1 MEGEVEVEEEE
12 GERKKSLRLIF
23 TKILP
28 DRDNHLHLKQGI
40 EACRGGRGGG
50 REKGSGGREGKE
62 EGKR

>member
-28 DRDNHLHLKQGI
+28 DRDNHLHSLLSCGLYEEEI
-40 EACRGGRGGG
+40 
-50 REKGSGGREGKE
+50 GSY
-62 EGKR
+62 